1 MMEITKY
8 NEVQQPT
15 RMGRLINAAKTSVLL
30 APFALAGG
38 AHAQELEAL
47 TTKATGGVG
56 GIVAAVATIAGV
68 ALAIGLIVWGVGKLK
83 PRG

>member
-1 MMEITKY
+1 MTNIKKF
-8 NEVQQPT
+8 NQLQPA
-15 RMGRLINAAKTSVLL
+15 GRARLVSATKTSLYLL
-30 APFALAGG
+30 PFGLIGG
-38 AHAQELEAL
+38 ANAQELEAL